1 MAELYY
7 RDLNLQVYRASK
19 AIKGWTPSL
28 AGVSGYVAA
37 DRPFDEA
44 CIENAGEGRLWS
56 ASIAIEQRQFSLWS

>member
-1 MAELYY
+1 M
-7 RDLNLQVYRASK
+7 
-19 AIKGWTPSL
+19 
-28 AGVSGYVAA
+28 SGYVAA